1 MSAVAVVLAGGV
13 GTRMGGE
20 LPKQLIELAGQPIL
34 LHSVA
39 AFQAAPEIDEI
50 VVVMAATHLEQ
61 VRDLL
66 ASAGFDKLTHVIAGG
81 STRTESTRLALAQLD
96 GREGIVLFHDA
107 ARPLVTPELIGAC
120 VRALGSADAVTAA
133 VASADTV
140 ASVAA
145 GGGGGLVVTAITD
158 RAWLRRVQTPQG
170 FRLSTIRQAY
180 AVANADPDFV
190 ATDDTSVVLRALPDV
205 AVHVVEGDETNIK
218 ITTPADL
225 ALAET
230 ILHSRD
236 GSS

>member
-20 LPKQLIELAGQPIL
+20 LPKQLIALAGRPIL
-34 LHSVA
+34 LHSIA
-39 AFQAAPEIDEI
+39 AFEAAPEVDEI
-50 VVVMAATHLEQ
+50 VVVMAATHLRE

-66 ASAGFDKLTHVIAGG
+66 GSGGFDKVTDVVAGG
-81 STRTESTRLALAQLD
+81 TTRTESTRVALDLLD
-96 GREGIVLFHDA
+96 GRDGVVLFHDA

-133 VASADTV
+133 VASHDTV
-140 ASVAA
+140 ASVASVDE
-145 GGGGGLVVTAITD
+145 GLVVTGITD

-170 FRLSTIRQAY
+170 FRLSTIRRAY
-180 AVANADPDFV
+180 QLAAADPDFV

-205 AVHVVEGDETNIK
+205 AVHVVEGEETNIK

-230 ILHSRD
+230 ILRSRD
-236 GSS
+236 RAS

>member
-20 LPKQLIELAGQPIL
+20 LPKQLIELAGRPIL
-34 LHSVA
+34 LHSIA

-50 VVVMAATHLEQ
+50 VVVMAATHLEEG
-61 VRDLL
+61 RDLL
-66 ASAGFDKLTHVIAGG
+66 ASTAFDKLSHVVAGG
-81 STRTESTRLALAQLD
+81 ATRTESTRRALALLD
-96 GREGIVLFHDA
+96 QREGIVLFHDA

-120 VRALGSADAVTAA
+120 VRALQSADAVTAA
-133 VASADTV
+133 VASHDTV
-140 ASVAA
+140 ASVVAA
-145 GGGGGLVVTAITD
+145 AGGLVVTGIAD
-158 RAWLRRVQTPQG
+158 RARLRRVQTPQG

-180 AVANADPDFV
+180 AVADADSDFV

-230 ILHSRD
+230 ILRSRA